1 MNDSIAPNISR
12 LSVLACF
19 AHPDD
24 EGFAAGGLLAM
35 LAAGGARVTLV
46 CATNGEVGE
55 ISDPSLATPEN
66 LGQVRQQELR
76 NAMAV
81 TGIADLRF
89 LNYRDSGMDGTDDNR
104 HPNAYCN
111 SAAATVVDRLA
122 GIIRAT
128 GPHIV
133 LTHDPSGGYGHPDH
147 KTMCAH
153 ATAAVARAADST
165 DSDSD
170 SDSDSDHGP
179 NGAAP
184 LLYYVCFPRS
194 VFRRWWQE
202 MTDRG
207 ITPPF
212 AVDAADSLGT
222 PDAAV
227 TTVVD
232 VLPWVKVKLESLA
245 CHQTQLDDSG
255 PFRQLPE
262 EVVHRLMGTEYY
274 QLAAPPGA
282 ADLLAML

>member
-1 MNDSIAPNISR
+1 MRTATPESISR
-12 LSVLACF
+12 LAVLACF

-24 EGFAAGGLLAM
+24 EGFSSGGLLAM

-46 CATNGEVGE
+46 CATNGDVGE

-66 LGQVRQQELR
+66 LWQVRQQELR

-111 SAAATVVDRLA
+111 SDAAAVVDRLA
-122 GIIRAT
+122 DIIRETA
-128 GPHIV
+128 PRIV

-153 ATAAVARAADST
+153 ATAAVAGASE
-165 DSDSD
+165 
-170 SDSDSDHGP
+170 P

-194 VFRRWWQE
+194 VFRRWWRE

-212 AVDAADSLGT
+212 AVDAADALGT
-222 PDAAV
+222 PDSEV

-245 CHQTQLDDSG
+245 CHRTQLDDSG
-255 PFRQLPE
+255 PFHQLPE
-262 EVVHRLMGTEYY
+262 EVVRRLMGTEYY
-274 QLAAPPGA
+274 QLASPPGA
-282 ADLLAML
+282 ADFLATL